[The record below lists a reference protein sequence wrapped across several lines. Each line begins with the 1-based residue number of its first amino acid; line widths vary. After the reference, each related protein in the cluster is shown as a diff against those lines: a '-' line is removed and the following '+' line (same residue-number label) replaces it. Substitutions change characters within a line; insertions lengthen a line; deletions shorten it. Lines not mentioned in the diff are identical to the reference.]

1 MRDARDELWVCQL
14 PAIEYRAAL
23 AFQEQVRDRRQAD
36 ELPDV
41 LLLLEHPPV
50 YTRGRRSEPGEL
62 PMGEQWYRDQ
72 GIDIVD
78 SDRGGKLTYHGPGQL
93 VGYPIMRI
101 NDVIGYLRT
110 METAMIAALAD
121 EGVAAEVIDG
131 LTGVWT
137 GGAKIAS
144 IGVHV
149 SRGITTHGFAINV
162 DNDLQPFDWVVPCG
176 ISGVRMTSISK
187 LTARERAL
195 PCFRKRMAYRFAET
209 FDRRQRLV
217 SLERLGVE
225 SAREPA
231 VPLIG

>member
-1 MRDARDELWVCQL
+1 MRDVRGELWLGQL
-14 PAIEYRAAL
+14 PVIECRAAL
-23 AFQEQVRDRRQAD
+23 ALQPQVRELRQAD

-101 NDVIGYLRT
+101 GDVIAYLRT
-110 METAMIAALAD
+110 MESAMIAALAE
-121 EGVAAEVIDG
+121 EGIGAEVVDG
-131 LTGVWT
+131 LTGVWS

-149 SRGITTHGFAINV
+149 SRGLTTPGFAINV
-162 DNDLQPFDWVVPCG
+162 QNDLQPFDWVVPCG
-176 ISGVRMTSISK
+176 ISGVQMTSISQ
-187 LTARERAL
+187 LTARRDSL
-195 PCFRKRMAYRFAET
+195 PCFRKRLPYRFPEA
-209 FDRRQRLV
+209 FRCHQ
-217 SLERLGVE
+217 
-225 SAREPA
+225 
-231 VPLIG
+231 